1 MSKLPKC
8 SEYVDN
14 IEVPQLIKAP
24 SLKGGRVLKRN
35 DTVIRYAG
43 GFCVVFPFQT
53 ANGKYAVRC
62 WHAQVDNAQ
71 ERTRCIAEEL
81 QKVHLPYFVGFDYV
95 QEGIATSLGIQPIVV
110 MDWVEAVP
118 LKEYIGQHITDSKR
132 MLSLAESFLQMVKD
146 LHRHH
151 ISHGDLQH
159 GNILVSDTGRLV
171 LVDYDSM
178 YVPALEGFSDD
189 IKGLEGYQHPARRR
203 NRNLSPKADY
213 FSELVIYTSLR
224 ALARFSG
231 LWEELGIKGTETLL
245 FTAEDINSGGTSSI
259 FHLLDQDEELAPMS
273 AALKASLECSSINEL
288 RPLEEVLIS
297 PVDSISFKWVDN
309 GYIPPMPDYE
319 KGVDKIR
326 EGWNKPQPVRTEVP
340 NIDEIRR
347 KW

>member
-1 MSKLPKC
+1 MAKLPKC
-8 SEYVDN
+8 SEYVEN
-14 IEVPQLIKAP
+14 IEAPQLIKAP
-24 SLKGGRVLKRN
+24 CLQGGRVLKRN

-53 ANGKYAVRC
+53 VNGKYAVRC

-81 QKVHLPYFVGFDYV
+81 QKVQSPYFVGFDYV

-110 MDWVEAVP
+110 MDWVDAVP
-118 LKEYIGQHITDSKR
+118 LKEYIRQHITDGKR
-132 MLSLAESFLQMVKD
+132 MFSLAESFLQMVKD

-189 IKGLEGYQHPARRR
+189 IKGLDGYQHPARRS
-203 NRNLSPKADY
+203 NRYLSPKADY

-224 ALARFSG
+224 ALAKKPQ

-245 FTAEDINSGGTSSI
+245 FTAKDINSRGASSI

-273 AALKASLECSSINEL
+273 AALKSSLECSSINEL
-288 RPLEEVLIS
+288 KPLEDVLIS
-297 PVDSISFKWVDN
+297 PVDSISSRWVDN
-309 GYIPPMPDYE
+309 GYISSIPDYE
-319 KGVDKIR
+319 KDVDKIR
-326 EGWNKPQPVRTEVP
+326 EGWNAPQLARTEVP
-340 NIDEIRR
+340 NIDEIIR